1 MQKRTAD
8 VPDPNN
14 GLRLSLLENISLSLR
29 KMQGQADGSS
39 KWLIDGVEYDP
50 KRQILTTL
58 VEVVL
63 SRFLMSVTYEV
74 RNQKKLKSQGSL
86 SPCC

>member
-29 KMQGQADGSS
+29 KVQGQADGSS

-58 VEVVL
+58 VD
-63 SRFLMSVTYEV
+63 EV